1 MSTAQSSFIGG
12 MKKDFSPLIS
22 SNDTL
27 TDALNATIITF
38 NGNEYML
45 QQDMGNGR
53 IETAYLPKGY
63 VPVGI
68 AEHGGIIYV
77 ASYNPLT
84 QRSQIGSFPSPER
97 NIASDENGTEGQ
109 TFSTT
114 DFVNK
119 DDEVITLSLTKVFP
133 MDDIIRPGDK
143 FYFYLNQPIQEDLNY
158 LQGYNNQAYLPL
170 KITPGIISSD
180 GEFLSI
186 LDSVVEDKGQ
196 LYWADPH
203 DNSSTVNESIYLSTT
218 SLLNKYW
225 ESSFLI
231 CLPLIIPVN
240 AK

>member
-84 QRSQIGSFPSPER
+84 QRSQIGSFPSP
-97 NIASDENGTEGQ
+97 
-109 TFSTT
+109 
-114 DFVNK
+114 
-119 DDEVITLSLTKVFP
+119 
-133 MDDIIRPGDK
+133 
-143 FYFYLNQPIQEDLNY
+143 
-158 LQGYNNQAYLPL
+158 
-170 KITPGIISSD
+170 
-180 GEFLSI
+180 
-186 LDSVVEDKGQ
+186 
-196 LYWADPH
+196 
-203 DNSSTVNESIYLSTT
+203 
-218 SLLNKYW
+218 
-225 ESSFLI
+225 
-231 CLPLIIPVN
+231 
-240 AK
+240 